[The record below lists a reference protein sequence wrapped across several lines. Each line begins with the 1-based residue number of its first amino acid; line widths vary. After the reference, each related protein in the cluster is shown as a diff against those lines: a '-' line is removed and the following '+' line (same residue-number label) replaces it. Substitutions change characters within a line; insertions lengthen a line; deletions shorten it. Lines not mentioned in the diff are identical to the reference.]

1 MRVDDGEIL
10 NKKHTNMQRINKK
23 QYEKLL
29 PYKKNLVNAY
39 RNSFVHVDGTTF
51 QKIAALYEEII
62 GTPLTKNQMGCN
74 TCRLNALKKLGELFT
89 KYEEDA
95 KKKEKKE
102 KQEEEATTKKKGGR
116 QKILD
121 KEVDE

>member
-1 MRVDDGEIL
+1 
-10 NKKHTNMQRINKK
+10 MQRINKK
-23 QYEKLL
+23 QYEQLL

-51 QKIAALYEEII
+51 QKIAALYKEII

-95 KKKEKKE
+95 KKKEKE
-102 KQEEEATTKKKGGR
+102 KQSEKEETNEKSSPKERKGGR
-116 QKILD
+116 PKKLD